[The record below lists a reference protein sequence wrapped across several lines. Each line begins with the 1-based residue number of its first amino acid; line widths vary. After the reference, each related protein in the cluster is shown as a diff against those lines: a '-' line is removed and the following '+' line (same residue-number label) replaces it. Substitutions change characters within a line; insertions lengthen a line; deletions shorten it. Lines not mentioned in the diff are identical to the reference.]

1 MEVWRGRG
9 KGRGGRGKGGGGKGG
24 GGKGDDDMVR
34 ISKRMSAVLRHN
46 IEKCGLSD
54 CLRPDGYVPLA
65 RLLSISGFERVTEAM
80 IEEVVREN
88 SKQRFALI
96 EEAGVKY
103 IRANQGHSIVSGL
116 DDEMML
122 ELLDPHSAPT
132 VIHGTTRDCWQ
143 KIMES
148 GGLSRMGRRHI
159 HFATGLPENDGVIS
173 GMRHS
178 AQVHIYVDV
187 VKAVAAGVV
196 FYRSANGVI
205 LTAGEGGS
213 GMLSLR
219 FLAKVVDAATKL
231 ELPLPPE

>member
-1 MEVWRGRG
+1 ME
-9 KGRGGRGKGGGGKGG
+9 GGRGKGGGGKGG

-46 IEKCGLSD
+46 IEKCGLAD

-219 FLAKVVDAATKL
+219 FVAKVVDATTKR
-231 ELPLPPE
+231 ELPLAHMQRPPE